1 MMRLLMKRRN
11 FLMLLGATPFTMKC
25 HNTDNNIVYTP
36 CFFPFDASHKNVTLT
51 KRFRVRLRRHYEFSL
66 NFLHNGGEEAEEL
79 YQLLDD
85 DEALF
90 LTSSLSSNHPVR
102 ITDDDF
108 MEKKQFSSQEEKNA
122 ALSEAAGQYQQA
134 VVKAR
139 IAQFKGMQN
148 KYSYLPQ
155 KKQGIIP
162 LHIELCSIANDER
175 IVIFQ
180 RDCNSIG
187 FDSGGNGK
195 FTRNFTSELLVPHTT
210 YEVTVKTVQNSPL
223 FFGRKIL
230 LGIEFDPRFIP
241 SDSHFGE

>member
-1 MMRLLMKRRN
+1 M
-11 FLMLLGATPFTMKC
+11 
-25 HNTDNNIVYTP
+25 
-36 CFFPFDASHKNVTLT
+36 
-51 KRFRVRLRRHYEFSL
+51 
-66 NFLHNGGEEAEEL
+66 

-90 LTSSLSSNHPVR
+90 LTSSLGTNSPIKIISR
-102 ITDDDF
+102 DF
-108 MEKKQFSSQEEKNA
+108 MEKRQFGSQAEKMEEWSKA
-122 ALSEAAGQYQQA
+122 DDIYRQA
-134 VVKAR
+134 VIAAR
-139 IAQFKGMQN
+139 IAQLKGIEN

-155 KKQGIIP
+155 KKQSLIP
-162 LHIELCSIANDER
+162 LHIELCSIANYER

-195 FTRNFTSELLVPHTT
+195 FTKNFTSELLAPHTT
-210 YEVTVKTVQNSPL
+210 YEVTIKTIQDSPL

-230 LGIEFDPRFIP
+230 FGIDFDPRFIP